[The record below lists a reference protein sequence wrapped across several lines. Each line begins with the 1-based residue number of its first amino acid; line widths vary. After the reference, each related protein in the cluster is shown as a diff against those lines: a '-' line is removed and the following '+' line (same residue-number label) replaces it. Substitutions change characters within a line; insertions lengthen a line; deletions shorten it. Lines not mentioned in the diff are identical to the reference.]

1 MNKYFKGAII
11 FGTGVIGGF
20 GACGGFVIKKILM
33 TDDLRE
39 FLIKKASKKI
49 LNSIYGKSNYYNYY
63 RDTDT
68 KTGAFIFESRGEAEE
83 VLSRMNELIDTYGL
97 VSVADAYDLC
107 GTTSVYTDNKRGW
120 TNLDG
125 AEVIRIR
132 GGYYKLCLPK
142 ALPIW

>member
-39 FLIKKASKKI
+39 FLIKKISKKI
-49 LNSIYGKSNYYNYY
+49 LNSIYGKSNCY

-68 KTGAFIFESRGEAEE
+68 KADAFIFESRNEAER
-83 VLSRMNELIDTYGL
+83 VLNAMKELIEQYGIVT
-97 VSVADAYDLC
+97 VSDVHDLC
-107 GTTSVYTDNKRGW
+107 NTDSVYTDSKYGW
-120 TNLDG
+120 TNLG
-125 AEVIRIR
+125 EAEVIRVR
-132 GGYYKLCLPK
+132 AGYKLSLPI
-142 ALPIW
+142 ALPL